1 MLRKYI
7 RKIISEGPGIS
18 RSMAKQSSRYK
29 KIAPGVTS
37 QNFKKLAKLAK
48 DDQEQAIMLGNTLDP
63 NYEKVLFLEDDDTI
77 EEILENRFKAIGLE
91 KKEFHEYGRRFGK
104 NQIKFTVYFSTDMN
118 AVQIVFY
125 ARGWQ
130 AMCTFDLLNFQNKGI
145 PGTHG
150 VGYSNPD
157 TWQLRTRLFQD
168 SVYFYTKGSQ
178 ERYRKSGKNYD
189 LGERYRPMPREEYN
203 VEAKL
208 LAAVGQSDTMETYE
222 LTLDNITRISLQIL
236 EATKKMATE
245 IEHIK

>member
-7 RKIISEGPGIS
+7 RKIICEGPGVT
-18 RSMAKQSSRYK
+18 RSQAKLSSRYK
-29 KIAPGVTS
+29 KIAPNISS
-37 QNFKKLAKLAK
+37 QNFQKLSKLGK
-48 DDQEQAIMLGNTLDP
+48 DDIEQAIMLGNTLDP
-63 NYEKVLFLEDDDTI
+63 NYEKLIFLEDNETI
-77 EEILENRFKAIGLE
+77 EEILENRFLAMGME
-91 KKEFHEYGRRFGK
+91 KKEFFEYTRYFKK

-125 ARGWQ
+125 ARGWK
-130 AMCTFDLLNFQNKGI
+130 AMCTFDLLNFKNKGI

-157 TWQLRTRLFQD
+157 NWGLRTRLFQD

-189 LGERYRPMPREEYN
+189 LGERYRPMPREDYN

-208 LAAVGQSDTMETYE
+208 LAAVGQSETMETYE
-222 LTLDNITRISLQIL
+222 LTLSNITRISLQIL
-236 EATKKMATE
+236 QATKEMATE
-245 IEHIK
+245 IEHIE